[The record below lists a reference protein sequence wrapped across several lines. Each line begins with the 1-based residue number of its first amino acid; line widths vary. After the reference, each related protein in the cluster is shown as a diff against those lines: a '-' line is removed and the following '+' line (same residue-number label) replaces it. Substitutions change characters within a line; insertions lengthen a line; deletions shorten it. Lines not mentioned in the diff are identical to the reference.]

1 MCAISKF
8 QLFVFV
14 FFVIFSVSAQEKD
27 SIPLANSME
36 TVSDTTFVNL
46 KNYSN
51 DFFYD
56 LKYATEDNFLKEA
69 VYDCDECYLRLKTV
83 NALIIAS
90 KIFEKD
96 GYKVKLF
103 DCYRSL
109 DVQKKMWKIVNNPS
123 YVANPKTGSIHNR
136 GKAVDLTLVDA
147 DGNELDMGTDF
158 DFFGDKAGHNYKR
171 LSKKVLKNR
180 LYLKNT
186 MIRSGFAPLA
196 SEWWHYNLNDG
207 REDSVANFNWD
218 CN

>member
-96 GYKVKLF
+96 GYKIKLF

-136 GKAVDLTLVDA
+136 GKAVDLTLVDV

-180 LYLKNT
+180 LYLKT
-186 MIRSGFAPLA
+186 IMIESGFAPLA

-207 REDSVANFNWD
+207 ITDPVANFNWN

>member
-27 SIPLANSME
+27 SIPLANSVE

-96 GYKVKLF
+96 GYKIKLF
-103 DCYRSL
+103 L
-109 DVQKKMWKIVNNPS
+109 
-123 YVANPKTGSIHNR
+123 
-136 GKAVDLTLVDA
+136 
-147 DGNELDMGTDF
+147 
-158 DFFGDKAGHNYKR
+158 
-171 LSKKVLKNR
+171 
-180 LYLKNT
+180 
-186 MIRSGFAPLA
+186 
-196 SEWWHYNLNDG
+196 
-207 REDSVANFNWD
+207 
-218 CN
+218 